1 MTIATTQPKDH
12 EELLKQIEQLG
23 QAVRDRV
30 WSPAYV
36 QTQMVKQISGG
47 VHVLDYICKDL
58 KKCEMAGTARVVAF
72 EMLRY
77 SIELQRRI
85 FDLLEDEGVRNG

>member
-1 MTIATTQPKDH
+1 MTTKTTEPKDH
-12 EELLKQIEQLG
+12 QQLLNQIEQLG

-36 QTQMVKQISGG
+36 QQQIVKEISGG

-85 FDLLEDEGVRNG
+85 FELLNDEGVRNG